1 MASETIV
8 VSETFGPTIQ
18 GEGAV
23 LGKPTVFVR
32 TGGCDYRCSWS
43 VTPDTP
49 ILLAD
54 LIDVPAGQIR
64 AGHEILGQERG
75 KGNPVEVARGPYR
88 HGRVSAAIRTPDV
101 DTVVVRFEDGRE
113 QRVTPDH
120 GFVLYGQRVG
130 GRMKA
135 AVDLEPGDKIKAF
148 SPYERQPE
156 NRDYRAGYLAG
167 AADGDGSF
175 RTFKDKYRRFALASA
190 DTEMLTR
197 FDEYA
202 RSLGFSP
209 RFGQHLSGGYWAEA
223 RHIPCLRLSQ
233 DRPARELE
241 ALISGGDSI
250 SFWRG
255 YFSGIYDADGS
266 TDGAYVR
273 IAQSKPRQYE
283 RIARCLRALGLNFVE
298 EEKALRLRGG
308 RDALRK
314 LLLETR
320 PAVRRKVAPI
330 FLALGGRN
338 SYAVVE
344 DVSYAGPSEI
354 ISIETSLG
362 TYLSDG
368 VLSRNCDSK
377 FAVLPEY
384 RDQWR
389 RMSAEEVFAEVERL
403 SGGCPILVTL
413 SGGNPAIQPLGPL
426 VRLGHERGYTF
437 AIETQGT
444 IHKDWFAE
452 LDYLTVS
459 PKPPSSGMKTD
470 WQRLSRCLEAA
481 GKHTRTTLKV
491 VVFDDADYEYARE
504 VGRRYPQIPMYLQVG
519 NEDFPGAEPGDVPEP
534 DNARLLDSYEWLV
547 DKVIEDGWN
556 EATVLPQLHVLL
568 WGNKRGV

>member
-1 MASETIV
+1 MASETIT
-8 VSETFGPTIQ
+8 VSELFGPTIQ

-43 VTPDTP
+43 VTPETP
-49 ILLAD
+49 VMLAD
-54 LIDVPAGQIR
+54 LTEIPAGQIR
-64 AGHEILGQERG
+64 AGDEIIGQERG

-88 HGRVSAAIRTPDV
+88 RGRVNAAIRTPDV

-120 GFVLYGQRVG
+120 RFVLYGQRIG

-135 AVDLEPGDKIKAF
+135 AMDLEPGDKVKAF
-148 SPYERQPE
+148 SPYEHQPE
-156 NRDYRAGYLAG
+156 SRDYRVGYLAG

-175 RTFKDKYRRFALASA
+175 RTFKNKYRRFSLASA

-202 RSLGFSP
+202 RSLGFLLKLG
-209 RFGQHLSGGYWAEA
+209 RHLSGGYWAEA
-223 RHIPCLRLSQ
+223 RHVPCLRLSH

-241 ALISGGDSI
+241 ELISGGDSV

-255 YFSGIYDADGS
+255 YFSGVHDADGS
-266 TDGAYVR
+266 TDGRYVR
-273 IAQSKPRQYE
+273 ISQSKPRQYE
-283 RIARCLRALGLNFVE
+283 RIAQCLRALRLDFVE
-298 EEKALRLRGG
+298 EEKGLRPRGG
-308 RDALRK
+308 RDVLRK
-314 LLLETR
+314 LFLETR
-320 PAVRRKVAPI
+320 PAVRRKVDPI
-330 FLALGGRN
+330 FLALGGHN
-338 SYAVVE
+338 SYAVVD
-344 DVSYAGPSEI
+344 DVYHAGSSEI

-362 TYLSDG
+362 TYISDG
-368 VLSRNCDSK
+368 ILSRNCDSK

-384 RDQWR
+384 REQWS

-403 SGGCPILVTL
+403 SGGRPLMVTL
-413 SGGNPAIQPLGPL
+413 SGGNPAIQPLGAL
-426 VRLGHERGYTF
+426 IRLGHERGYTF

-444 IHKDWFAE
+444 IHKDWFSE

-459 PKPPSSGMKTD
+459 PKPPSSGMETD
-470 WQRLSRCLEAA
+470 WQRLSRCIEAA
-481 GKHTRTTLKV
+481 GEHTRTTLKV

-504 VGRRYPQIPMYLQVG
+504 VGRRYPHIPMYLQVG
-519 NEDFPGAEPGDVPEP
+519 NEDFPGAETDDAPEP

-547 DKVIEDGWN
+547 EKVIADGWN